1 MPLTWTIDHGERT
14 IVATATG
21 SLTRRD
27 LDTYFATLVG
37 QGAVGYRAIFDA
49 SRAHL
54 DLRSG
59 DLTAL
64 SQVVRARKPEGFD
77 AAVALIVTS
86 EAERELASY
95 FVGRTAEAR
104 PCRMFRSVAEARA
117 WYAEFD
123 ASARARATT
132 PKSV

>member
-1 MPLTWTIDHGERT
+1 VPLSWTIDHGERT
-14 IVATATG
+14 IVAIATG
-21 SLTRRD
+21 SLTRQD
-27 LDTYFATLVG
+27 LDAYLTALVG

-77 AAVALIVTS
+77 GAVALVVTS
-86 EAERELASY
+86 EAERELAAY
-95 FVGRTAEAR
+95 FVGRTAESR
-104 PCRMFRSVAEARA
+104 LCRMFRGVAEARA
-117 WYAEFD
+117 WYAELD
-123 ASARARATT
+123 APTRR
-132 PKSV
+132 